1 MKKQAEEPG
10 PEPQW
15 SGDGQWWW
23 DGTKWTQMWKPPRGL
38 EWDGKTWVR
47 AEEEP
52 AEEEEQPAER
62 DVVLPMPIVPPNAG
76 ATRRAPRANRISHE
90 AVVPARDRATPPAPA
105 LPAPPAPRASG
116 RRVGYREP
124 RIVSQPHPAE
134 PAAAVR
140 PAPRAAPT
148 PTPPARRT
156 SKRTTLLIAV
166 ALVMVMAG
174 IFSVAVTGTLG
185 RLIGDQGASQS
196 GAPRTGPLTPVQ
208 IAKALK
214 GRQFTRDVVPPEL
227 ADSAPLRDVFVLD
240 SAPGLIGQAS
250 TTTSDLGAT
259 VTFYVFSD
267 PLWAEAFVEKPP
279 TPYGC
284 GRCSSVGD
292 PTDVQGVGK
301 KATSYVVYGKKT
313 KGESWVA
320 TTTYVL
326 SGSVVIAGVYYPF
339 NIANPSPSPTDLSLA
354 TAYSKAGLQL
364 LRKISA

>member
-90 AVVPARDRATPPAPA
+90 AVVPARA
-105 LPAPPAPRASG
+105 L
-116 RRVGYREP
+116 
-124 RIVSQPHPAE
+124 
-134 PAAAVR
+134 R
-140 PAPRAAPT
+140 PEHGVDFLIQTLRQAAPN
-148 PTPPARRT
+148 
-156 SKRTTLLIAV
+156 SVTLCALGPLTNIAV